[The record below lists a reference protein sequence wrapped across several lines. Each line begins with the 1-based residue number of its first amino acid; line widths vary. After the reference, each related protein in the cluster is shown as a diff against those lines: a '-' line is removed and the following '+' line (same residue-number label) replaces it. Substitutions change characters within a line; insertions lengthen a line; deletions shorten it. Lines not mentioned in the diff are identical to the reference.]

1 MARQTFASVWDAVE
15 EDPADAAN
23 MRARSAVMIAL
34 RERIEHWRGGP
45 AKAAKRVGLTQRRLD
60 DLMRGRLDK
69 FTLDE
74 LMNLAQAAGLGVRV
88 EIDAAA

>member
-1 MARQTFASVWDAVE
+1 
-15 EDPADAAN
+15 
-23 MRARSAVMIAL
+23 L
-34 RERIEHWRGGP
+34 RERIERRRGGA
-45 AKAAKRVGLTQRRLD
+45 AKAARRLGLTQRRLD
-60 DLMRGRLDK
+60 ELMRGRLDK